1 MPCNLILLPECP
13 APGAG
18 IQSVPVGLPAHCS
31 GCVSFGGTLLELV
44 PQGCGEKPE
53 NLTCLQPESSETE
66 TRGALHP
73 LETEKPERPFEELPL
88 QGDNSLEDSRAGILR
103 TLPTLHQV
111 LIFEAVKERG
121 QSFQGG
127 SEQGRNGKVFV
138 PDHTSAIH
146 VVSCL
151 RPGGYKVSG
160 DGFQVVHRT
169 RNWFGL
175 EGALKISWI
184 FKSCP
189 KAG

>member
-1 MPCNLILLPECP
+1 MPCNLILLLECP

-18 IQSVPVGLPAHCS
+18 IQSVPVELPAHCS
-31 GCVSFGGTLLELV
+31 GCVSFEGAFLELV

-66 TRGALHP
+66 MRGALHP
-73 LETEKPERPFEELPL
+73 LGTEQPERPFEEFPL
-88 QGDNSLEDSRAGILR
+88 QGENSLEGSRAGVLR
-103 TLPTLHQV
+103 ILPTLQQV
-111 LIFEAVKERG
+111 LISGDVKQRG

-138 PDHTSAIH
+138 PDHT
-146 VVSCL
+146 
-151 RPGGYKVSG
+151 RGYKVSR

-169 RNWFGL
+169 RNGFGL

-184 FKSCP
+184 CKSYT